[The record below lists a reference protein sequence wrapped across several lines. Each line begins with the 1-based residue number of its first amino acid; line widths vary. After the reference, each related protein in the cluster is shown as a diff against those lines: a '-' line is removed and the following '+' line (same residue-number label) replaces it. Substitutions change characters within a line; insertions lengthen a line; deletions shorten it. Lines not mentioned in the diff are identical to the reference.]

1 MSFNILLAVFLGGA
15 AGSVARYLIWLGV
28 EQAGISLLLI
38 DLVATAIVNLAGA
51 AFLGFVHSRAF
62 NANETSRAFLG
73 SGFAGGF
80 TTMSGL
86 ALITAGT
93 TLGLSEIGYLYWLGV
108 VAQFVLGILAYW
120 FVRSSFEKTKDQ
132 VIR

>member
-1 MSFNILLAVFLGGA
+1 LNFALLFAVFLGGA
-15 AGSVARYLIWLGV
+15 MGSVARYLVWLGSGQV
-28 EQAGISLLLI
+28 GLSLLVF
-38 DLVATAIVNLAGA
+38 DLVATSVVNIAGA
-51 AFLGFVHSRAF
+51 GFLGFVHSRAF
-62 NANETSRAFLG
+62 KAREKTRAFWG

-93 TLGLSEIGYLYWLGV
+93 SLGLSEIGYLYWLGV

-120 FVRSSFEKTKDQ
+120 FIRSGFEKTKGR
-132 VIR
+132 VS